1 MLSSLFEGFPNVL
14 LEALTAGMAVIAFD
28 CPWGP
33 AEILRGE
40 SAGLLVPAADVDQ
53 LADALRR
60 VATDEPLRQK
70 LAAAGPPLAR
80 RYSEPIV
87 FAQWD
92 EVIAGAVNRRVV
104 NLPTEAEA

>member
-1 MLSSLFEGFPNVL
+1 M
-14 LEALTAGMAVIAFD
+14 LEAMTAGMAVIAFD

-33 AEILRGE
+33 AEILRGG

-70 LAAAGPPLAR
+70 LAASGPSVAR
-80 RYSEPIV
+80 RYSQPIV

-92 EVIAGAVNRRVV
+92 ELIADAVNRQAV
-104 NLPTEAEA
+104 NQPVEA